1 MSVNFIFPV
10 LYVNILEIINFKLT
24 SEEVRLTSSIILI
37 RLSIDVL
44 SSAIYGRPLDITTNF
59 KNRVLY
65 TEIIKDKFNQTF
77 NGINFQYKTKT
88 GKELVH
94 H

>member
-1 MSVNFIFPV
+1 MFWAVQFMVGHWISQ
-10 LYVNILEIINFKLT
+10 
-24 SEEVRLTSSIILI
+24 LI
-37 RLSIDVL
+37 
-44 SSAIYGRPLDITTNF
+44 F

>member
-1 MSVNFIFPV
+1 MLKSYIHQKYYKKKDFTVI
-10 LYVNILEIINFKLT
+10 NILEIINFKLT

-65 TEIIKDKFNQTF
+65 TEINKRQNLS
-77 NGINFQYKTKT
+77 NF
-88 GKELVH
+88 
-94 H
+94 

>member
-1 MSVNFIFPV
+1 MLKSYIHQKYYKKKDFTVI
-10 LYVNILEIINFKLT
+10 NILEIINFKLT

-59 KNRVLY
+59 
-65 TEIIKDKFNQTF
+65 
-77 NGINFQYKTKT
+77 
-88 GKELVH
+88 
-94 H
+94 

>member
-1 MSVNFIFPV
+1 MLKSYIHQKYYKKKDFTII
-10 LYVNILEIINFKLT
+10 NILEIINFKLT

-59 KNRVLY
+59 
-65 TEIIKDKFNQTF
+65 
-77 NGINFQYKTKT
+77 
-88 GKELVH
+88 
-94 H
+94 

>member
-1 MSVNFIFPV
+1 MSVDFIFPV
-10 LYVNILEIINFKLT
+10 LYVKILHPPKILQKKKDFTVINILEIINFKLT

-65 TEIIKDKFNQTF
+65 TEINKRQN
-77 NGINFQYKTKT
+77 
-88 GKELVH
+88 
-94 H
+94 